1 MSVRRRLL
9 ASCIAALL
17 LGLAALAAHASP
29 GAFDRYERAALP
41 DVTPPNVRVEVLPNG
56 MRVYLLPDHTV
67 PVIKV
72 RAIVRGGAIYDP
84 AEEVGLAELMGM
96 LMRSGGA
103 GERTP
108 QQFDAAVDALG
119 AIVGMD
125 MGNEMGS
132 ATLQV
137 LAGDLEPGLRLF
149 LDMLFAPRLDPSRL
163 AAAKLNL
170 EEQLRRQD
178 DDPESL
184 AAYKFRQLVYGEA
197 SPWARR
203 ADADTIQKISVEK
216 IAEAH
221 RNFFKAN
228 NILIAAA
235 GDFEPASFLRLLK
248 ELTRGA
254 PAGKVLFPEVAPVQE
269 AFAPATEKIDRP
281 VTQAFIRTGHL
292 GIKRD
297 NPDKFPLYLLDEIL
311 GAGSFKSRL
320 MDEIRVKRGMAYH
333 AFSSIAPGRDLG
345 LVSIGVNT
353 KAAQADAALSLV
365 REQMDRLV
373 KAGDITAAEIAFAKQ
388 SILSRFVF
396 EFDRPFKVVEQRAR
410 FSFYGYPDDYW
421 RVYRDHIVAAGLADL
436 KRVGARYL
444 HPDALRTVIV
454 GPKGRP

>member
-1 MSVRRRLL
+1 MAPRRLL
-9 ASCIAALL
+9 IAAAATLL
-17 LGLAALAAHASP
+17 LCLAAVAANASP
-29 GAFDRYERAALP
+29 GAFDRYERA
-41 DVTPPNVRVEVLPNG
+41 VLPEVTAPKVQVELLQNG
-56 MRVYLLPDHTV
+56 MRVFLLPDHTV

-84 AEEVGLAELMGM
+84 ADEVGLAELLGM

-108 QQFDAAVDALG
+108 QQFDAAADALG
-119 AIVGMD
+119 AVVGMD
-125 MGNEMGS
+125 MGSELGT

-137 LAGDLEPGLRLF
+137 LAGDLEPGLKLF

-170 EEQLRRQD
+170 EEQLRRED

-184 AAYKFRQLVYGEA
+184 AAYRYRQLVYGA
-197 SPWARR
+197 TSSWARR
-203 ADADTIQKISVEK
+203 ADAGSIGKVTVEG

-235 GDFEPASFLRLLK
+235 GDFEPAGFLRLLR
-248 ELTRGA
+248 ELTRDA
-254 PAGKVLFPEVAPVQE
+254 PTGEVRFPEVPPVQE
-269 AFAPATEKIDRP
+269 AFSPAEEKIDRP
-281 VTQAFIRTGHL
+281 VTQAFIRAGHL
-292 GIKRD
+292 GIRRD
-297 NPDKFPLYLLDEIL
+297 NPDKFALFLLDEIL

-333 AFSSIAPGRDLG
+333 AFSLIAPGKDLG
-345 LVSIGVNT
+345 LVTIGVNT
-353 KAAQADAALSLV
+353 KAAQADAALGLV
-365 REQMDRLV
+365 REQLERLQ
-373 KAGDITAAEIAFAKQ
+373 KAGDVTAGELAFAKQ

-410 FSFYGYPDDYW
+410 FYFYGYPDDYW
-421 RVYRDHIVAAGLADL
+421 RIYRDRIVAAGIEDL

>member
-1 MSVRRRLL
+1 MARIRPLVSL
-9 ASCIAALL
+9 AAAAAI
-17 LGLAALAAHASP
+17 GLAAIAAHASP
-29 GAFDRYERAALP
+29 GVFDRYERAALP
-41 DVTPPNVRVEVLPNG
+41 DVTPPTVRAELLPNG
-56 MRVYLLPDHTV
+56 MRVFLLPDHTV

-84 AEEVGLAELMGM
+84 ADEVGLAELVGM

-119 AIVGMD
+119 AVIGMD
-125 MGNEMGS
+125 MGSEMGL

-137 LAGDLEPGLRLF
+137 LAEDIEPGLRLF
-149 LDMLFAPRLDPSRL
+149 FDMLFAPRLDPSRL
-163 AAAKLNL
+163 SAARLNL
-170 EEQLRRQD
+170 EERLRRQD
-178 DDPESL
+178 DEPESL
-184 AAYKFRQLVYGEA
+184 AAYRYRQLVYGAA

-203 ADADTIQKISVEK
+203 PERASINRITVER
-216 IAEAH
+216 IAQAH

-228 NILIAAA
+228 NLLIAAA
-235 GDFEPASFLRLLK
+235 GDFEPSEFLRLLQRI
-248 ELTRGA
+248 TADA
-254 PAGKVLFPEVAPVQE
+254 PKGEVDFSEVAPVEE
-269 AFAPATEKIDRP
+269 AFAPALEKIDRP

-292 GIKRD
+292 GIRRD
-297 NPDKFPLYLLDEIL
+297 NPDKFALFLLDEIL

-333 AFSSIAPGRDLG
+333 AFSSIAPGKDLG
-345 LVSIGVNT
+345 LVTIGVNT
-353 KAAQADAALSLV
+353 KAAQADAALELV
-365 REQMDRLV
+365 REQVERLQ
-373 KAGDITAAEIAFAKQ
+373 KAGDVTPAELAFAKR

-410 FSFYGYPDDYW
+410 FHFYGYPDDYW
-421 RVYRDHIVAAGLADL
+421 RVYRDGIVGTGLQEL
-436 KRVGARYL
+436 RRVGGRYL